1 MNKLSFNT
9 YSMYVAYCRILG
21 VEPGA
26 TQEEIKHA
34 FRIKAKQFHPDIN
47 PLPSANQDFIKIKRA
62 FDYLTGN
69 PYARTSSANRNYS
82 YTRKKYYE
90 RPESYDWEAYR
101 KWQDGFRQK
110 NHTTNSEVDFRN
122 TIFGRI
128 VFYFFH
134 LLFFLIGLYILVT
147 PTWSIISEG
156 IDPERGI
163 ATVIFAAVFASLFGL
178 LMITMIII
186 SGFSINV
193 FRK

>member
-1 MNKLSFNT
+1 
-9 YSMYVAYCRILG
+9 MYAAYCRILG

-26 TQEEIKHA
+26 SQEEIKHA

-47 PLPSANQDFIKIKRA
+47 PLPSANQDFIKIKKA

-69 PYARTSSANRNYS
+69 PYARASSVNRNYS
-82 YTRKKYYE
+82 YSYSRKKYYQ

-101 KWQDGFRQK
+101 KWQNEFRQ
-110 NHTTNSEVDFRN
+110 NMHHSNSDVNFRK

-134 LLFFLIGLYILVT
+134 LIFFLIGLYILIA

-156 IDPERGI
+156 IDPERDI
-163 ATVIFAAVFASLFGL
+163 ATAIFAAVFASLFGL
-178 LMITMIII
+178 LMIVMIFI

-193 FRK
+193 FRKG